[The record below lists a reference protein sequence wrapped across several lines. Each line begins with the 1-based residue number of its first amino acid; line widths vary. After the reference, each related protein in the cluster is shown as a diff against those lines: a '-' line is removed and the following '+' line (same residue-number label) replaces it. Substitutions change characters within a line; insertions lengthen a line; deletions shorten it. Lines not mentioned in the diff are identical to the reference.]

1 MKKFK
6 EFRKERPEI
15 DEGVDIKKA
24 LNKVKGLT
32 KKQLQVLNTLPTPVL
47 TTLINQLSM
56 VVAHKESV
64 EEAALVMGDM
74 DILNSILNKIKDD
87 IHKEKL
93 KKKFEKSWPKMQT
106 LAKMAGYG
114 ISKKMQAKG
123 KTYRWE
129 LKKWK
134 HLKH

>member
-15 DEGVDIKKA
+15 NEGVDIKKA
-24 LNKVKGLT
+24 LDKVKGLT
-32 KKQLQVLNTLPTPVL
+32 KKQLQVLYTLPTPVL
-47 TTLINQLSM
+47 TTLVNQLST
-56 VVAHKESV
+56 VVAHKETV

-74 DILNSILNKIKDD
+74 DILNSILGKIKDD
-87 IHKEKL
+87 IMKDKL
-93 KKKFEKSWPKMQT
+93 KKRFEKSWPKMQA

-114 ISKKMQAKG
+114 ISKKAQAKG

-129 LKKWK
+129 LKK
-134 HLKH
+134 

>member
-15 DEGVDIKKA
+15 NEGVDIKKA
-24 LNKVKGLT
+24 LDKVKGLT
-32 KKQLQVLNTLPTPVL
+32 KKQLQVLYTLPTPVL
-47 TTLINQLSM
+47 TTLVNQLST
-56 VVAHKESV
+56 VVAHKETV

-74 DILNSILNKIKDD
+74 DILNSILGKIKDD
-87 IHKEKL
+87 IMKDKL
-93 KKKFEKSWPKMQT
+93 KKRFEKSWPKMQA

-114 ISKKMQAKG
+114 ISKKAQAQG

-129 LKKWK
+129 LKK
-134 HLKH
+134 

>member
-129 LKKWK
+129 LKK
-134 HLKH
+134 

>member
-64 EEAALVMGDM
+64 EESALVMGDLE
-74 DILNSILNKIKDD
+74 ILDSILGKIKDD
-87 IHKEKL
+87 IMKDKL
-93 KKKFEKSWPKMQT
+93 KKRF
-106 LAKMAGYG
+106 
-114 ISKKMQAKG
+114 
-123 KTYRWE
+123 
-129 LKKWK
+129 
-134 HLKH
+134 

>member
-15 DEGVDIKKA
+15 NEGVDIKKA
-24 LNKVKGLT
+24 LDKVKGLT
-32 KKQLQVLNTLPTPVL
+32 KKQLQVLYTLPTPVL
-47 TTLINQLSM
+47 TTLVNQLST
-56 VVAHKESV
+56 VVAHKEPV

-74 DILNSILNKIKDD
+74 DILNSILGKIKDD
-87 IHKEKL
+87 IMKDKL
-93 KKKFEKSWPKMQT
+93 KKRFEKSWPKMQA

-114 ISKKMQAKG
+114 ISKKAQAKG

-129 LKKWK
+129 LKK
-134 HLKH
+134 